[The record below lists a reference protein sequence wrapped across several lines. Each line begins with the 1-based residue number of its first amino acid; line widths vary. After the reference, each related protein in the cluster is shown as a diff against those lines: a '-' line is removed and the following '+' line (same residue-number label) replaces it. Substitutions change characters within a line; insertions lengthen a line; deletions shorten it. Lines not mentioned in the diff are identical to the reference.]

1 MARTVRIKNRARREW
16 WQVHIE
22 AWQRSA
28 LSQRRYCRQHR
39 LGEDTFRRWL
49 RALADADALKI
60 KRELEREERR
70 ERLRKKNPAVSAE
83 MKSHAA
89 RAFWAMHVEALRWSG
104 MPLYA
109 YAKALRLS
117 KHSLSR
123 WRDLLESGEVTEDW
137 RSVLHPSA
145 RANLST
151 SAKTGAKEPGAESG
165 LTSTPA
171 ASPRTPARQT
181 RRSFSDEEKLA
192 IVLETERPDETVSAV
207 ARRHDLVTSVLF
219 RWRVEFGF
227 GKDKR
232 AKLATVKLTGGKP
245 NAGLESL
252 VLHDLIPPP
261 DGMSVVELDDGR
273 RVFAPIGSD
282 PLAVREQVARQEI
295 AR

>member
-1 MARTVRIKNRARREW
+1 MRKVRTKNRARREW
-16 WQVHIE
+16 WQVHID
-22 AWQRSA
+22 AWQRSG
-28 LSQRRYCRQHR
+28 LSQRRYCREHR
-39 LGEDTFRRWL
+39 LGEDAFRRWL
-49 RALADADALKI
+49 KALADTEALKI

-83 MKSHAA
+83 MKSQAA

-145 RANLST
+145 RANLRT
-151 SAKTGAKEPGAESG
+151 SAKTSAKESVTESI
-165 LTSTPA
+165 LTSAPT
-171 ASPRTPARQT
+171 ASLRTPAKPT
-181 RRSFSDEEKLA
+181 RRKFSDEEKLA
-192 IVLETERPDETVSAV
+192 IVLETERPDETVSSV
-207 ARRHDLVTSVLF
+207 ARRHDLVTSVVF

-232 AKLATVKLTGGKP
+232 AKLARVKLADSKS
-245 NAGLESL
+245 NAGPGSL

-261 DGMSVVELDDGR
+261 DGMSVVELTDGR

-282 PLAVREQVARQEI
+282 PQAVAEQVAKQEA
-295 AR
+295 ARC